1 MDNVHLIKT
10 GTSFLGG
17 SRDTLTETGLCLKN
31 YFYTE
36 VHKNEEKKDDN
47 IDFKFQNSDKKPTKS
62 MTTISWLSYSK

>member
-10 GTSFLGG
+10 GTYFLGCTN
-17 SRDTLTETGLCLKN
+17 DTLTETGLCLNN

-47 IDFKFQNSDKKPTKS
+47 IDFKFQNSDKKTNK
-62 MTTISWLSYSK
+62 INDNNILAKL